1 MHKIPPASVK
11 QEEFFII
18 MSIKS
23 QNSDT
28 IRNFMYCI
36 DNFIEHKVGLS
47 R

>member
-23 QNSDT
+23 QKFRQFGILCT
-28 IRNFMYCI
+28 
-36 DNFIEHKVGLS
+36 V
-47 R
+47 